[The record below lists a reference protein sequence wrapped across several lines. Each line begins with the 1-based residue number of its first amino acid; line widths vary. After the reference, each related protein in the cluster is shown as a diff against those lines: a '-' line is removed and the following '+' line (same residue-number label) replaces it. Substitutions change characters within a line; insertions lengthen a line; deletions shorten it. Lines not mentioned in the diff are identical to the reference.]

1 MCRLHW
7 HKTIQLSK
15 YVFLVGLICLQ
26 GIAVFADE
34 QSARLGM
41 ESPDNPLVLI
51 STSQGAIYVEL
62 FPSEAPLNVANFISL
77 AEGQTEIRDQQ
88 TGAASFPHY
97 YDNLRFHRVIPNFL
111 IQAGSPVNH
120 PVGALPRLLKDEI
133 NAGFLGLNEIPVI
146 NPDGSVNSLL
156 NVGGREILEELLLVP
171 LYRAMGVRDASE
183 LDSRQPQIAERMRA
197 MTISEL
203 YQILGYSYQDGY
215 PSRAVDRGVL
225 ALANDGP
232 NRNGAEFF
240 IPVVNAAWLTGRY
253 TVIGKVVEGM
263 EIVDRI
269 NSFPVDPQIFTRQ
282 STIILSMRRL

>member
-1 MCRLHW
+1 MCRFHW
-7 HKTIQLSK
+7 HKYSQLGRH
-15 YVFLVGLICLQ
+15 LLLAGLIFLQ
-26 GIAVFADE
+26 GHSVFADE

-41 ESPDNPLVLI
+41 ENPDNPLMLM

-77 AEGQTEIRDQQ
+77 AEGQTEIRDPQ

-97 YDNLRFHRVIPNFL
+97 YDNLRFHRVIPRFL
-111 IQAGSPVNH
+111 IQTGSLVNH
-120 PVGALPRLLKDEI
+120 PVGAPPRLLKDEI
-133 NAGFLGLNEIPVI
+133 NASFLGLNEIPVI
-146 NPDGSVNSLL
+146 NPDGTINSLL
-156 NVGGREILEELLLVP
+156 NVGERETLEELLLTP

-183 LDSRQPQIAERMRA
+183 LASAQHQIAERMRA
-197 MTISEL
+197 MTLQEL
-203 YQILGYSYQDGY
+203 YQNLGYSYQDSY

-240 IPVVNAAWLTGRY
+240 IPVANAEWLTGRY

-269 NSFPVDPQIFTRQ
+269 NSFPVDPQVYTRQ
-282 STIILSMRRL
+282 STIIFSLRRL